1 MTFTNTFTHKLS
13 YFSYQFVSRSFMNF
27 LAHLYL
33 SGNDEQL
40 MIGNFIADSVKG
52 SSYNKFPEGIKK
64 GILLHRAI
72 DFYSDNHPVFA
83 KSVQRLQPNYR
94 KYAGV
99 IVDIFYDH
107 FLAKNWKNYSEKNL
121 QQYADEVHSLMLKNI
136 LLMPDKSLMFLKY
149 AIRTNRLV
157 SYATLDGIGEVLYG
171 MSRRTTFKS
180 NMEFATAELKEYY
193 SEFENEFKIFFDDAR
208 RFVEE
213 WLTTNYTN

>member
-171 MSRRTTFKS
+171 MSRRTVFKS
-180 NMEFATAELKEYY
+180 NMELAIKDLKEMYP
-193 SEFENEFKIFFDDAR
+193 EFENEFRIFFEEIKE
-208 RFVEE
+208 FVKK
-213 WLTTNYTN
+213 WVATN

>member
-1 MTFTNTFTHKLS
+1 
-13 YFSYQFVSRSFMNF
+13 MNF

-52 SSYNKFPEGIKK
+52 SSFQKFPDGIKK

-72 DFYSDNHPVFA
+72 DFYSDNHPVFL
-83 KSVQRLQPNYR
+83 KSVERLRPNYR

-107 FLAKNWKNYSEKNL
+107 YLAKNWKDYSDKPLEK
-121 QQYADEVHSLMLKNI
+121 YASEVHSLMLKNI
-136 LLMPDKSLMFLKY
+136 FLMPQKSLLFLKY

-157 SYATLDGIGEVLYG
+157 PYGTKDGIAEVLFG
-171 MSRRTTFKS
+171 MSHRTTFKS
-180 NMEFATAELKEYY
+180 NMELATEELKKYN
-193 SEFENEFKIFFDDAR
+193 SEFENEFKIFFEDAR
-208 RFVEE
+208 KFVSE
-213 WLTTNYTN
+213 WLDSRSAVSQ

>member
-1 MTFTNTFTHKLS
+1 
-13 YFSYQFVSRSFMNF
+13 MNF

-52 SSYNKFPEGIKK
+52 SAYNSYPEGIRR

-72 DFYSDNHPVFA
+72 DFYSDNHPVFL
-83 KSVQRLQPNYR
+83 KSVERLRPGYR

-107 FLAKNWKNYSEKNL
+107 FLAKYWTEYSEKPL
-121 QQYADEVHSLMLKNI
+121 EQYASEVHALMLKNV
-136 LLMPDKSLMFLKY
+136 LLMPAKSLMFLRY
-149 AIRTNRLV
+149 AMLTNRLV
-157 SYATLDGIGEVLYG
+157 SYGTLNGIGEVLYG

-180 NMEFATAELKEYY
+180 NMELAIKDLEGSYPLFEQEFREFFWEAEK
-193 SEFENEFKIFFDDAR
+193 
-208 RFVEE
+208 FVKD
-213 WLTTNYTN
+213 WLNSH